1 MDQNPIVDQNS
12 KMDQNQKRDQTK
24 NSNIIYT
31 YQFWLFPN
39 AAKNP
44 DSLRNLLKR
53 LRDHL

>member
-1 MDQNPIVDQNS
+1 MDQNPKVDQNS

-24 NSNIIYT
+24 NPNII
-31 YQFWLFPN
+31 FPN